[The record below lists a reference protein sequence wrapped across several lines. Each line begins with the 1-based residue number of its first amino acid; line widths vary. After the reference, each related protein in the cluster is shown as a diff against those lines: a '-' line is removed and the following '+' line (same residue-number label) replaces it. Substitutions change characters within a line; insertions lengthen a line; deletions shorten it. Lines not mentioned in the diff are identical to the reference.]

1 MATTPLC
8 QHRQIGRLTLLVL
21 AAVWLLSVLMVAQ
34 VPPGPGRHLPPAGQQ
49 R

>member
-8 QHRQIGRLTLLVL
+8 QHRQIGRPTLLVL

-34 VPPGPGRHLPPAGQQ
+34 VPGPGRHLPPAGQQ